1 MKKIII
7 LIAILC
13 GFGFCDTVI
22 NVYNRTT
29 GKIVKTFGRHNCKNK
44 LEIDFINDMYHKD
57 IKEMNFEIMTPDSK
71 KIPINL
77 VITCGK
83 KTLGYY
89 DYSMFSYSIE
99 NELNSDWS
107 L

>member
-13 GFGFCDTVI
+13 CFSFSDTII
-22 NVYNRTT
+22 NIYNRVN
-29 GKIVKTFGRHNCKNK
+29 GNLAKSYNCKDK
-44 LEIDFINDMYHKD
+44 IEIDFINDMYYKD

-99 NELNSDWS
+99 NIEQS
-107 L
+107 LR

>member
-13 GFGFCDTVI
+13 NIGLCDTVI
-22 NVYNRTT
+22 NIYNRTN
-29 GKIVKTFGRHNCKNK
+29 GNVVKSYNCKDK
-44 LEIDFINDMYHKD
+44 IEIDFINDMYYKD

-71 KIPINL
+71 KIPVNL

-99 NELNSDWS
+99 NIEQS
-107 L
+107 LR

>member
-13 GFGFCDTVI
+13 SIGFCDTII
-22 NVYNRTT
+22 NVYNRVNCNIT
-29 GKIVKTFGRHNCKNK
+29 KSYNCKEK
-44 LEIDFINDMYHKD
+44 IEIDFINDMYYKD

-99 NELNSDWS
+99 NIEQS
-107 L
+107 LR

>member
-7 LIAILC
+7 LIAMLC
-13 GFGFCDTVI
+13 SFGFCDTVI
-22 NVYNRTT
+22 NIYNRTT
-29 GKIVKTFGRHNCKNK
+29 GVLVKNYNCKAK
-44 LEIDFINDMYHKD
+44 LEIDFMNDMYYKD
-57 IKEMNFEIMTPDSK
+57 IKEMNFEIVASEHK

-99 NELNSDWS
+99 NIEQS
-107 L
+107 LR

>member
-13 GFGFCDTVI
+13 GFGFCDTII
-22 NVYNRTT
+22 NVYNRVNGTL
-29 GKIVKTFGRHNCKNK
+29 VKNYSCKSK
-44 LEIDFINDMYHKD
+44 MIIDFMDDMYYKD
-57 IKEMNFEIMTPDSK
+57 IKEMNFEIMRDHIK
-71 KIPINL
+71 KIPVHL

-99 NELNSDWS
+99 NIEQS
-107 L
+107 LR

>member
-7 LIAILC
+7 FIAILC

-22 NVYNRTT
+22 NIYNRTK
-29 GKIVKTFGRHNCKNK
+29 GNVVKSYNCKDK
-44 LEIDFINDMYHKD
+44 IEIDFINDMYYKD

-99 NELNSDWS
+99 NIEQS
-107 L
+107 LR